1 MLENISWLIWNNVN
15 CFMWIS
21 SCMQIVIIFFLL
33 KWNTPFCVQSGVY
46 LVVKKC
52 FWILFSWDNNDMQQY
67 DDDLDGM
74 EKTRYNEV

>member
-15 CFMWIS
+15 CFMWIN
-21 SCMQIVIIFFLL
+21 SCMQIVIIFLL
-33 KWNTPFCVQSGVY
+33 KRNTPFYVQWGVY
-46 LVVKKC
+46 LVVKEC

>member
-1 MLENISWLIWNNVN
+1 MLTVFVN
-15 CFMWIS
+15 QFMHANRNY
-21 SCMQIVIIFFLL
+21 FFLL
-33 KWNTPFCVQSGVY
+33 KWNTPFYVQSGVY

>member
-15 CFMWIS
+15 CFMWIN
-21 SCMQIVIIFFLL
+21 SCMQIVIIFLL
-33 KWNTPFCVQSGVY
+33 KWNTPFYVQSGVY
-46 LVVKKC
+46 LVVKEC
-52 FWILFSWDNNDMQQY
+52 FWILFRWDNNDMQQY

>member
-1 MLENISWLIWNNVN
+1 MLENISWLLNNVN
-15 CFMWIS
+15 CFMWIN
-21 SCMQIVIIFFLL
+21 SCMQIVIIFLL
-33 KWNTPFCVQSGVY
+33 KWNTPFYVQSSVY
-46 LVVKKC
+46 LVVKEC

>member
-1 MLENISWLIWNNVN
+1 ML
-15 CFMWIS
+15 
-21 SCMQIVIIFFLL
+21 IVIIFLL
-33 KWNTPFCVQSGVY
+33 QWNTPFYVQSGVY
-46 LVVKKC
+46 LVVKEC

>member
-15 CFMWIS
+15 CFMWIN

-33 KWNTPFCVQSGVY
+33 KWNTPFYVQSGVY